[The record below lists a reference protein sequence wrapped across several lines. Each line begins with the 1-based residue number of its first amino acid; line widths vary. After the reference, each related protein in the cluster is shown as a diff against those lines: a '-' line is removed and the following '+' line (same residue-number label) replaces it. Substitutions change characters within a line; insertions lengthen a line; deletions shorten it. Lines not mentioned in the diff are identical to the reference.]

1 MPDLSGETA
10 PTWDGEL
17 SYDFDFNC
25 ESGYST
31 SLLLNHTPPAAT
43 PTKALFKVSLYLRM
57 QMQLTSN

>member
-31 SLLLNHTPPAAT
+31 SLLNHTPPAAP
-43 PTKALFKVSLYLRM
+43 PTKTLFKVSLYLRM
-57 QMQLTSN
+57 QMQLISN